1 MNDEEFAAWIA
12 SKQDSGDYARDPYI
26 VGSWQEKRI
35 TAMNRA
41 SFKHG
46 WPFDERNPWF
56 DQWVAILKTK
66 AKSLLEFK
74 KEDWYVQSRKR
85 T

>member
-1 MNDEEFAAWIA
+1 MTKMN
-12 SKQDSGDYARDPYI
+12 DYAREPY
-26 VGSWQEKRI
+26 VEGSWQEKRI
-35 TAMNRA
+35 IAMNRA
-41 SFKHG
+41 SLKKG

-56 DQWVAILKTK
+56 DQWVAILNTK